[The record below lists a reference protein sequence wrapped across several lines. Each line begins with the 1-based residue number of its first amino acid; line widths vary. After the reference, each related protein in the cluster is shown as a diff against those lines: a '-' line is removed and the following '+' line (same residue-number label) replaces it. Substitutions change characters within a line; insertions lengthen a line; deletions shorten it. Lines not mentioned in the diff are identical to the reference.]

1 VKSRYLYEHHKFHAI
16 KTHIFICKA
25 VFLQPVPYQCRSFPC
40 EQIPKDAW
48 KMGKRHAQQNRP
60 SLLQT
65 INFSASQRLYRQSI
79 VDSNVGRR
87 RKCVL
92 CGRCQRTK
100 GTIFASFALD
110 FHAAF
115 CARVPY
121 AWEFHVYF
129 ILLCVCAKKR
139 LLATAWTSRLTC
151 SMKTKYTGG
160 GPAVFAPKYI
170 AMRQATTRRRR
181 AIVSP
186 VVLRAFQLWVV
197 LISRSTSFSNS
208 LSCTVGA

>member
-1 VKSRYLYEHHKFHAI
+1 
-16 KTHIFICKA
+16 
-25 VFLQPVPYQCRSFPC
+25 
-40 EQIPKDAW
+40 
-48 KMGKRHAQQNRP
+48 MGKRHAQQNRP
-60 SLLQT
+60 PLLQT

-129 ILLCVCAKKR
+129 IVCVCAKKKAFGDGVNLSAHLFDENEIYGR
-139 LLATAWTSRLTC
+139 RPCGVC
-151 SMKTKYTGG
+151 S
-160 GPAVFAPKYI
+160 
-170 AMRQATTRRRR
+170 
-181 AIVSP
+181 
-186 VVLRAFQLWVV
+186 
-197 LISRSTSFSNS
+197 
-208 LSCTVGA
+208 